1 MNQEIEKLLK
11 ELLAEI
17 ASSSTWGSTVAPHI
31 TFQSCERIISLMAR
45 LNSFRVSSEMAYRR
59 KLIEFLDT
67 KKVKATADGERVVE
81 TSYSEADARAKAT
94 QEYDTHRRVE
104 NIFEIANEQIM
115 AIKKWADVL
124 KVDSRM

>member
-1 MNQEIEKLLK
+1 
-11 ELLAEI
+11 
-17 ASSSTWGSTVAPHI
+17 
-31 TFQSCERIISLMAR
+31 MAR
-45 LNSFRVSSEMAYRR
+45 LNSFRVSSEMAYRK

-67 KKVKATADGERVVE
+67 KKTKTTADSERQVDI
-81 TSYSEADARAKAT
+81 SYSEADARAKAT

>member
-1 MNQEIEKLLK
+1 MEIEKLCK
-11 ELLAEI
+11 ELLGEI
-17 ASSSTWGSTVAPHI
+17 ASSSSWGTTVAPHV

-59 KLIEFLDT
+59 KLIEFLDA
-67 KKVKATADGERVVE
+67 KKNKIVGGEERIVE

-115 AIKKWADVL
+115 AIKKWSDVL

>member
-17 ASSSTWGSTVAPHI
+17 ASSSSWGSTVAPHI

-45 LNSFRVSSEMAYRR
+45 LNSFRVSSEMAYRK

>member
-1 MNQEIEKLLK
+1 MDVEKLCK
-11 ELLAEI
+11 ELLSEI
-17 ASSSTWGSTVAPHI
+17 ASSSQWGSTVPPHV

-59 KLIEFLDT
+59 KLIEFLDMKKT
-67 KKVKATADGERVVE
+67 KTTADGERIVE
-81 TSYSEADARAKAT
+81 TSFSEADARAKAT

>member
-1 MNQEIEKLLK
+1 METEIQKLLK
-11 ELLAEI
+11 ELLGEI
-17 ASSSTWGSTVAPHI
+17 ASSSQWGTTVAPHV

-45 LNSFRVSSEMAYRR
+45 LNSFRVSSEMAYRK
-59 KLIEFLDT
+59 KLIEFLDMKKT
-67 KKVKATADGERVVE
+67 KSTADGERIVE

>member
-17 ASSSTWGSTVAPHI
+17 ASSSSWGSTVAPHI

-45 LNSFRVSSEMAYRR
+45 LNSFRVSSEMAYRK

-67 KKVKATADGERVVE
+67 KKVKTTAESERSVDM
-81 TSYSEADARAKAT
+81 SFSEADARAKAT

-124 KVDSRM
+124 RVDSRM

>member
-1 MNQEIEKLLK
+1 MEIEKLIK
-11 ELLAEI
+11 ELLGEI
-17 ASSSTWGSTVAPHI
+17 ASSSQWGATVAPHV

-45 LNSFRVSSEMAYRR
+45 LNSFRVSSEMAYRK
-59 KLIEFLDT
+59 KLIEFLDAKKT
-67 KKVKATADGERVVE
+67 KSTADGERIVE

-115 AIKKWADVL
+115 AIKKWAEVL

>member
-1 MNQEIEKLLK
+1 MEIEKLCK

-17 ASSSTWGSTVAPHI
+17 ASSSSWGTTVAPHV

-59 KLIEFLDT
+59 KLIEFLDA
-67 KKVKATADGERVVE
+67 KKNKIVGGEERIVE

-124 KVDSRM
+124 KTDSRM

>member
-1 MNQEIEKLLK
+1 MEQEIQKLLK
-11 ELLAEI
+11 ELLGEI
-17 ASSSTWGSTVAPHI
+17 ASSSQWGTTVAPHV

-59 KLIEFLDT
+59 KLIYFLDQKKT
-67 KKVKATADGERVVE
+67 KTTVDSERQVDI
-81 TSYSEADARAKAT
+81 SYSEADARAKAT